1 MILIIDD
8 DPAIRSSLTFL
19 LKRSGMDVTA
29 ASGPSEAMS
38 VIRDLTP
45 QVILMDMN
53 FGIATDGTDG
63 LRLLERMKAALPH
76 VPVILMTAWGSIEL
90 AVKGMQAGAFDFITK
105 PWNNL
110 VLMQR
115 IGIALAPRNNH
126 WGAAVSQYST
136 LEAASYQL
144 PYFLTNA
151 TSSSTTSDSASQRS
165 QLINMAYPNSETLNP
180 CRAIILSPVGQDLKS
195 LDSIIKAQIPLIFF
209 ERPVEGVE
217 YAYLVTGDNEQA
229 GRQAAEFIL
238 DTLGNTTPQVLTL
251 EAADTNYQIRLKAFR
266 TQLGVNTADSL
277 VSVPSREEGKN
288 MMLSVL
294 ATEGSERINAVY
306 TADDDLALGVLDAL
320 NDQGNTSVKINRER

>member
-1 MILIIDD
+1 MNVRHPQKKHILYW
-8 DPAIRSSLTFL
+8 LT
-19 LKRSGMDVTA
+19 
-29 ASGPSEAMS
+29 
-38 VIRDLTP
+38 
-45 QVILMDMN
+45 
-53 FGIATDGTDG
+53 GIAC
-63 LRLLERMKAALPH
+63 LLTLSGCLKKSEY
-76 VPVILMTAWGSIEL
+76 
-90 AVKGMQAGAFDFITK
+90 ITE
-105 PWNNL
+105 
-110 VLMQR
+110 R

-320 NDQGNTSVKINRER
+320 NDQGNTSVKIVVGGGGEQELLELIQSTDNRIIATTLYSPAMIRSCVEVAYRLVILGETPAQKEEHHPSVLIDRSNVAEYLDPESLY